1 MTSSAEVQS
10 AQQDIQA
17 ALRTRMIQSGEYSKI
32 VEALRSKLDEAGWED
47 RVRDLAREKA
57 RGQEPPN
64 LQELVNDLEPT
75 ALDMIPTDA
84 RTQVEAMVRAFVEK
98 SIE

>member
-1 MTSSAEVQS
+1 MWVLSAP
-10 AQQDIQA
+10 
-17 ALRTRMIQSGEYSKI
+17 
-32 VEALRSKLDEAGWED
+32 
-47 RVRDLAREKA
+47 EKA

-75 ALDMIPTDA
+75 ALGTYASPRRSFLAFFPYARADIATLRADMIPTDA

>member
-1 MTSSAEVQS
+1 MAPSVD
-10 AQQDIQA
+10 AQTAQLDIQA

-32 VEALRSKLDEAGWED
+32 MDALRLKLDEAGWED

-57 RGQEPPN
+57 RAQEPPN
-64 LQELVNDLEPT
+64 LQGLVNELEPT
-75 ALDMIPTDA
+75 ALDMIPPEA
-84 RTQVEAMVRAFVEK
+84 RAEVEAMVRAFVEK

>member
-1 MTSSAEVQS
+1 MAPSADLQT

-17 ALRTRMIQSGEYSKI
+17 ALRTRMIQSGEYSRI
-32 VEALRSKLDEAGWED
+32 MDTLRSKLDEAGWED
-47 RVRDLAREKA
+47 RVRDIAREKA

-64 LQELVNDLEPT
+64 LQALVNDLEPT
-75 ALDMIPTDA
+75 ALDMIPADA
-84 RTQVEAMVRAFVEK
+84 RAEVEALVRAFVEK